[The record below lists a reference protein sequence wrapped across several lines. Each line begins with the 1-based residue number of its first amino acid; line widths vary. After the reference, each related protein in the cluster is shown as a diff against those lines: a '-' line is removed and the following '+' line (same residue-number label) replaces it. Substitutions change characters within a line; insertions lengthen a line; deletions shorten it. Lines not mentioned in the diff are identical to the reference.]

1 MKMNQNDCVIL
12 LAEDDPND
20 VLLIQRA
27 LQRSN
32 IVNPL
37 QVVRDGADAVAY
49 LNGDLQYG
57 DRERYP
63 LPVLLLMDLKMPR
76 KSGLEVLEWLR
87 QQTGGLRR
95 LPVVVLTSSNQSLD
109 INRAYDLGANS
120 YLVKPAG
127 FDSLLE
133 LVKNLDMYWL
143 ILNEKPELS
152 GS

>member
-1 MKMNQNDCVIL
+1 MSAVGREIGDARTPIAHVCTLDHAQRPGG
-12 LAEDDPND
+12 ED
-20 VLLIQRA
+20 
-27 LQRSN
+27 
-32 IVNPL
+32 
-37 QVVRDGADAVAY
+37 
-49 LNGDLQYG
+49 
-57 DRERYP
+57 
-63 LPVLLLMDLKMPR
+63 
-76 KSGLEVLEWLR
+76 
-87 QQTGGLRR
+87 RR